1 MLKRKKEEKQN
12 SKMWFWYR
20 YVVLNRNSKQS
31 SQCSSQFILNSLKG
45 ALQRVGYSIRVVL
58 VNKYDEILWKCVFC
72 EAEWFFREESVK
84 FWMILLN
91 DSSLPGK
98 WSFPGLTDL
107 FLNLTIYIVLF
118 TFVQGRTDF
127 RWGNAKLLTCKY
139 LENLAYSSLGKMEGY
154 ICKIEKHYCM
164 ATHLMRWGY
173 AL

>member
-31 SQCSSQFILNSLKG
+31 SQCSSQFILDSLNLSSSTGWLLNK
-45 ALQRVGYSIRVVL
+45 SIFGQQIWW
-58 VNKYDEILWKCVFC
+58 N
-72 EAEWFFREESVK
+72 SVK
-84 FWMILLN
+84 MCVLWSWMILQRRICEVLN

-127 RWGNAKLLTCKY
+127 RWGNAELLTFKY

-154 ICKIEKHYCM
+154 ISKIEKHCCM